1 VIAPYALLELNEYGR
16 VAAESG
22 AATGFAPLED
32 PALLR
37 QTGMYHVLTP
47 TECVTMLRALP
58 AGRIFV
64 LHPLMGGLPAEVAW
78 SSLRLLETEVLPAL
92 Q

>member
-1 VIAPYALLELNEYGR
+1 
-16 VAAESG
+16 
-22 AATGFAPLED
+22 
-32 PALLR
+32 
-37 QTGMYHVLTP
+37 MYHVLTP